1 VRGHTLPYVSN
12 STELSRKKQ
21 NRRKVRRGSFFLGA
35 WGRKSRAEIER
46 ERECVCVL
54 IKRVQR
60 GRAGQAI
67 VRSLVAGG
75 GGLWKTSGAGDPR
88 KDGDGG
94 VGGATVRS
102 FFNG

>member
-1 VRGHTLPYVSN
+1 MGSGNSVGRKRRVRGHTLPYVSN

-46 ERECVCVL
+46 ERERERECVCVL

-60 GRAGQAI
+60 GRAGE
-67 VRSLVAGG
+67 S
-75 GGLWKTSGAGDPR
+75 GLSQ
-88 KDGDGG
+88 
-94 VGGATVRS
+94 S
-102 FFNG
+102 QM